1 MIPLLRVGHAAAGQ
15 KRPAQERR
23 PTALFFKQR
32 KVQVQRK
39 MRPAIVAE
47 RAPDRVELVL
57 LRDAEDELAAVLR
70 LVREFVKAQGK
81 CLLEELREDDLL
93 ILTADHG
100 NDPTYSGTDHTRE
113 YVPFLAY
120 SKTMKEGGPLENE
133 DTFSVIGASVAD
145 NFDVKMPEGTIGHSI
160 LEKLC

>member
-81 CLLEELREDDLL
+81 CLLEELWETRGEFVIFRDDAHLVCGECAGVQQHAAAL
-93 ILTADHG
+93 GHG
-100 NDPTYSGTDHTRE
+100 AAAPVDRN
-113 YVPFLAY
+113 LAELRFY
-120 SKTMKEGGPLENE
+120 
-133 DTFSVIGASVAD
+133 VIGERHAATFFRFKNLLQPRVMSR
-145 NFDVKMPEGTIGHSI
+145 
-160 LEKLC
+160 

>member
-1 MIPLLRVGHAAAGQ
+1 M
-15 KRPAQERR
+15 
-23 PTALFFKQR
+23 QR

-81 CLLEELREDDLL
+81 CLLEELWETRGEFVIFRDD
-93 ILTADHG
+93 A
-100 NDPTYSGTDHTRE
+100 
-113 YVPFLAY
+113 LAY
-120 SKTMKEGGPLENE
+120 SSTPQPSATAQQLRL
-133 DTFSVIGASVAD
+133 IGTLQSSAFTS
-145 NFDVKMPEGTIGHSI
+145 
-160 LEKLC
+160 